1 MCEQNS
7 LGYGVYTAQEY
18 VPSTLEYELVYVGAL
33 QDVLELKHR
42 VCGLAYV
49 HPEYVPCR
57 LSLVCAL
64 VRECELELALLLT
77 FLI

>member
-18 VPSTLEYELVYVGAL
+18 VPSTLEYELVYVGEL
-33 QDVLELKHR
+33 QDVLELTHQ
-42 VCGLAYV
+42 VCGPAYV
-49 HPEYVPCR
+49 HPGYVPCR

-64 VRECELELALLLT
+64 VRECELELVLLLI